1 VNSFTFARAT
11 QALHETAGH
20 SEDPMREAGQVLS
33 LVGDIYDAALDP
45 ALWVDVLGKARDF
58 VGGSAAAVF
67 SKDART
73 KSLNVYY
80 HCGGVDPHYQQLYF
94 DEYATLDPST
104 SAHVLS
110 EIEQPICT
118 ADIMALD
125 EFTETRFYQ
134 EWGRPQGLVDF
145 AAAVLDKT
153 ATGAALFGVFRQERH
168 GFVDDDTRWRLRQIV
183 PHIRRAMLIGRAIE
197 LKTAQASALADTLD
211 GVSAGMFLVDESGR
225 IVHANAS
232 GQALLDERSVLR
244 AGGGKVA
251 AIAADA
257 DRELNQSLATAGGG
271 DAAVGVK
278 GIAVPL
284 TARDGERY
292 VAHVLPLTSAERR
305 RAGAGY
311 AATAALFV
319 RKAALEVP
327 SPPETIAKLYKLTP
341 TELRV
346 LLAVVEIGGVPEV
359 AEALGMGEATVK
371 THLHRLFAKTETAR
385 QAELVKLVAA
395 FANPLVN

>member
-1 VNSFTFARAT
+1 
-11 QALHETAGH
+11 
-20 SEDPMREAGQVLS
+20 
-33 LVGDIYDAALDP
+33 
-45 ALWVDVLGKARDF
+45 
-58 VGGSAAAVF
+58 
-67 SKDART
+67 
-73 KSLNVYY
+73 
-80 HCGGVDPHYQQLYF
+80 
-94 DEYATLDPST
+94 
-104 SAHVLS
+104 
-110 EIEQPICT
+110 
-118 ADIMALD
+118 
-125 EFTETRFYQ
+125 
-134 EWGRPQGLVDF
+134 
-145 AAAVLDKT
+145 
-153 ATGAALFGVFRQERH
+153 
-168 GFVDDDTRWRLRQIV
+168 
-183 PHIRRAMLIGRAIE
+183 
-197 LKTAQASALADTLD
+197 LADTLD